1 MIRMSLAISAAL
13 LATAATAA
21 TPDTPRPGKLKLFR
35 DWIVACDNGRDCETA
50 SLAAEDSAL
59 QDVGLIVARDG
70 AGRVTVRIRDMTGK
84 AKTAS
89 VRVDGRTIAS
99 TPLDRDGEGAWQGAP
114 AQALISALARGKRAA
129 LLTPAAHPVAL
140 AGAAAAFRYMD
151 DRQGR
156 AGTTT
161 ALVARGGKRYR
172 GAAPALPVVQIVT
185 PPPGPAPVIPANAI
199 SEARRRYGCVIDD
212 GSPFSADAHRLDRR
226 SALVLM
232 SCGAGAYNYLVK
244 PLIWRDGRL
253 SPAAFDFAYHFG
265 ETPDPGQ
272 PEILVNVEW
281 SRDGRLSSWGK
292 GRGLGDCGD
301 AQQFG
306 WDGTRFR
313 LLHAAQMTECRGAI
327 DTLTVW
333 RTRVVPVKPR

>member
-1 MIRMSLAISAAL
+1 MIRMSLAVSVAL
-13 LATAATAA
+13 IATTATAA
-21 TPDTPRPGKLKLFR
+21 TPDMPRPGKLKLFR
-35 DWIVACDNGRDCETA
+35 DWIVACDNGRGCEAA
-50 SLAAEDSAL
+50 SLAAEESAL
-59 QDVGLIVARDG
+59 QDVGLIVTRDG

-89 VRVDGRTIAS
+89 VRVDGRTVAS
-99 TPLDRDGEGAWQGAP
+99 TPLDRDGEGEWQGAS
-114 AQALISALARGKRAA
+114 ASALVAAIARGKRAT
-129 LLTPAAHPVAL
+129 LLTPAAHPLAL
-140 AGAAAAFRYMD
+140 SGAAAAFRYMD

-156 AGTTT
+156 AGTTS
-161 ALVARGGKRYR
+161 ALIARGAKRYR
-172 GAAPALPVVQIVT
+172 GTAPALPVVQVVT
-185 PPPGPAPVIPANAI
+185 PPPGPAPVIPATAI

-226 SALVLM
+226 NALVLM

-265 ETPDPGQ
+265 EEPDSGQ

>member
-114 AQALISALARGKRAA
+114 AQALVSALARGKRAA

-172 GAAPALPVVQIVT
+172 GGAPALPVVQIVT
-185 PPPGPAPVIPANAI
+185 PPPVPPRH
-199 SEARRRYGCVIDD
+199 SR
-212 GSPFSADAHRLDRR
+212 HRDQRGKAALWLRDRR
-226 SALVLM
+226 WQPVQRRCAPARPTQR
-232 SCGAGAYNYLVK
+232 AGADVV
-244 PLIWRDGRL
+244 R
-253 SPAAFDFAYHFG
+253 
-265 ETPDPGQ
+265 
-272 PEILVNVEW
+272 
-281 SRDGRLSSWGK
+281 
-292 GRGLGDCGD
+292 RGSL
-301 AQQFG
+301 
-306 WDGTRFR
+306 
-313 LLHAAQMTECRGAI
+313 
-327 DTLTVW
+327 
-333 RTRVVPVKPR
+333 

>member
-1 MIRMSLAISAAL
+1 MIRMSLAMSMAL
-13 LATAATAA
+13 VATAATAA
-21 TPDTPRPGKLKLFR
+21 TPDTPKPGKLKLFR
-35 DWIVACDNGRDCETA
+35 NWIVACDNGRACGAA
-50 SLAAEDSAL
+50 SLAAEESAL
-59 QDVGLIVARDG
+59 QDVGLIVARDAG
-70 AGRVTVRIRDMTGK
+70 GRVTVRIRDMTGK

-99 TPLDRDGEGAWQGAP
+99 TPLDRDGEGEWQGTSA
-114 AQALISALARGKRAA
+114 SALVAAIARGQRAT
-129 LLTPAAHPVAL
+129 LLTPSAHPLAL
-140 AGAAAAFRYMD
+140 AGASAAFRYMD

-156 AGTTT
+156 AGTTS
-161 ALVARGGKRYR
+161 ALIARGAKRHR
-172 GAAPALPVVQIVT
+172 ATSPALPMVQVVT
-185 PPPGPAPVIPANAI
+185 PPPGAAPVIPASAI
-199 SEARRRYGCVIDD
+199 SEARRRYRCATDD

-226 SALVLM
+226 STLVLM

-253 SPAAFDFAYHFG
+253 SPATFDFAYPFG
-265 ETPDPGQ
+265 ERPEPGQ
-272 PEILVNVEW
+272 PQILVNVDW

-313 LLHAAQMTECRGAI
+313 LLRAAQMTECRGAI

-333 RTRVVPVKPR
+333 RARAVPVKPR